1 MKAFRAVAYL
11 GVVVSIAAFVSGA
24 NNPVQEKP
32 QSVVGVVV
40 QTDGSRKALT
50 IRSDAGETISV
61 QTDGNTTLVRI
72 PAGERTLANA
82 ATIQFS
88 DIMSGDRVLSSG
100 TRAGQ
105 SFIAQRVVV
114 MPAAE
119 VEKKRQHDLD
129 EWKQRGIG
137 GIVRETNAQ
146 AGTIAVELRGPGAG
160 TRLMLE
166 TTKAHFRRYV
176 PGSLRFEDARAS
188 NFDEV
193 RTGDQLRALGDKT
206 GEGKF
211 TAEEI
216 VSGAFKTIGVTVTA
230 VDQSTGKI
238 TAATLDQKKPVTIS
252 INKDSVL
259 HRIPPPVAM
268 AIAQKAKGEAN
279 KSPTTQTVA
288 TKSDA
293 AAKSAGPPQP
303 GPKAGQPVI
312 DVQQMIDSLPT
323 VSLADIK
330 PGDVLAVTGAIEND
344 DAHLVA
350 IKVAAGVDLVLKAL
364 APAPG
369 RPQAVRLSAGLPA
382 VFDFSVIPVN

>member
-1 MKAFRAVAYL
+1 MKDIRAVAYL
-11 GVVVSIAAFVSGA
+11 GVILYITAFVSA
-24 NNPVQEKP
+24 ASSLAQDKP

-40 QTDGSRKALT
+40 QTDARRKALT
-50 IRSDAGETISV
+50 IRSDAGETVSV
-61 QTDGNTTLVRI
+61 QTDSNTTLVRI

-82 ATIQFS
+82 LAIQFG
-88 DIMSGDRVLSSG
+88 DITSGDRILSNG

-105 SFIAQRVVV
+105 NFIAQRIVV

-119 VEKKRQHDLD
+119 IEKKRQHDLD
-129 EWKQRGIG
+129 EWKQRGVG

-146 AGTIAVELRGPGAG
+146 AGTIALELRGSGAG
-160 TRLMLE
+160 TRLLLE

-176 PGSLRFEDARAS
+176 PGSLKFEDARAS

-193 RTGDQLRALGDKT
+193 HAGDQLRALGEKS

-211 TAEEI
+211 VAEQV

-230 VDQSTGKI
+230 VDQATGKI
-238 TAATLDQKKPVTIS
+238 TAATLDQKKPVIIS

-268 AIAQKAKGEAN
+268 SIAQKAKGDGA
-279 KSPTTQTVA
+279 KPTGA
-288 TKSDA
+288 PAPAKGD
-293 AAKSAGPPQP
+293 AAKSTSQAGSKPS
-303 GPKAGQPVI
+303 QPVI

-330 PGDVLAVTGAIEND
+330 PGDVLAVTGAVDND
-344 DAHLVA
+344 EAHLVA

-369 RPQAVRLSAGLPA
+369 RPQSVRLSAGLPT
-382 VFDFSVIPVN
+382 VFDFSVIPIN

>member
-1 MKAFRAVAYL
+1 MKAFQAVAV
-11 GVVVSIAAFVSGA
+11 GVVLILAAFVIRA
-24 NNPVQEKP
+24 NTPVQDKP
-32 QSVVGVVV
+32 QTVVGVVV
-40 QTDGSRKALT
+40 QADAVSKSLT

-61 QTDGNTTLVRI
+61 QTDSNTTLVRI

-82 ATIQFS
+82 VTIQFG
-88 DIMSGDRVLSSG
+88 DITPRDRVLSSG
-100 TRAGQ
+100 TRAGHN
-105 SFIAQRVVV
+105 FVAQRVVL

-146 AGTIAVELRGPGAG
+146 AGTIALELRGTGAG
-160 TRLMLE
+160 NRLMLE
-166 TTKAHFRRYV
+166 TTKANFRRYV

-188 NFDEV
+188 KFDEV
-193 RTGDQLRALGDKT
+193 HAGDQLRALGDKT
-206 GEGKF
+206 GDGKF
-211 TAEEI
+211 VAEQI

-230 VDQSTGKI
+230 VDQATGKI
-238 TAATLDQKKPVTIS
+238 TAATLDQKKPVIIS
-252 INKDSVL
+252 INKDSIL

-268 AIAQKAKGEAN
+268 AIAQKAKGDAS
-279 KSPTTQTVA
+279 KPAGGAKPT
-288 TKSDA
+288 S
-293 AAKSAGPPQP
+293 
-303 GPKAGQPVI
+303 PVI
-312 DVQQMIDSLPT
+312 DVQQMIDTLPT
-323 VSLADIK
+323 ISLSDLK
-330 PGDVLAVTGAIEND
+330 PGDVLAVTGAIDND

-369 RPQAVRLSAGLPA
+369 KPQSVRLSAGLPT

>member
-1 MKAFRAVAYL
+1 MKAFRAFAGL
-11 GVVVSIAAFVSGA
+11 GIILGLTAFVSEA
-24 NNPVQEKP
+24 SNSVQDKP
-32 QSVVGVVV
+32 QSIVGVVV
-40 QTDGSRKALT
+40 QADASRKALIIKT
-50 IRSDAGETISV
+50 DAGETLSI
-61 QTDGNTTLVRI
+61 QTDSNTTLVRI

-82 ATIQFS
+82 ATIQFGE
-88 DIMSGDRVLSSG
+88 IMPGDRVLSNG

-105 SFIAQRVVV
+105 NFVAQRIVV

-119 VEKKRQHDLD
+119 IQKKRQRDLD
-129 EWKQRGIG
+129 EWRQRGVG

-146 AGTIAVELRGPGAG
+146 AGTIALELRGSGAG

-166 TTKAHFRRYV
+166 TTKANFRRYV
-176 PGSLRFEDARAS
+176 PGSLKFEDARAS
-188 NFDEV
+188 NFAEV
-193 RTGDQLRALGDKT
+193 HAGDQLRALGDTT
-206 GEGKF
+206 GDGKF
-211 TAEEI
+211 VAEQV
-216 VSGAFKTIGVTVTA
+216 VSGTFKTIGVTVTA

-238 TAATLDQKKPVTIS
+238 IAATLDQKKPVTIS

-279 KSPTTQTVA
+279 KSAGSPPVPG
-288 TKSDA
+288 KGDPGSR
-293 AAKSAGPPQP
+293 SADPA

-323 VSLADIK
+323 IPLADIK
-330 PGDVLAVTGAIEND
+330 PDDVLAVTGAVDND

-369 RPQAVRLSAGLPA
+369 KPQSVRLSAGLPT

>member
-11 GVVVSIAAFVSGA
+11 GVVVSLAAFVPGA

-40 QTDGSRKALT
+40 QADGSRKALT
-50 IRSDAGETISV
+50 IRSDAGETILV
-61 QTDGNTTLVRI
+61 QTGDNTTLVRI

-105 SFIAQRVVV
+105 NFIAQRVVV

-166 TTKAHFRRYV
+166 TTKARFRRYV

-193 RTGDQLRALGDKT
+193 RAGDQLRALGDKT
-206 GEGKF
+206 SEGKF
-211 TAEEI
+211 TAEQI

-238 TAATLDQKKPVTIS
+238 TASTLDQKKPVTIS

-279 KSPTTQTVA
+279 KSPTTQA
-288 TKSDA
+288 A
-293 AAKSAGPPQP
+293 AAKGTPQP
-303 GPKAGQPVI
+303 GPRPGQPVI

-323 VSLADIK
+323 ISLADIK

>member
-11 GVVVSIAAFVSGA
+11 GVVVSLAAFVSGA

-40 QTDGSRKALT
+40 QADGSRKALT

-61 QTDGNTTLVRI
+61 QTDENTTLVRI

-82 ATIQFS
+82 TTIQFS

-105 SFIAQRVVV
+105 NFIAQRVVV

-166 TTKAHFRRYV
+166 TTKAHFRRYI

-193 RTGDQLRALGDKT
+193 RAGDQLRALGDKT

-211 TAEEI
+211 TAEQI

-279 KSPTTQTVA
+279 RSPTTQT
-288 TKSDA
+288 A
-293 AAKSAGPPQP
+293 AAKGTPQP
-303 GPKAGQPVI
+303 GPRPGQPVI

-323 VSLADIK
+323 ISLADIK

>member
-1 MKAFRAVAYL
+1 MSTMKKYGAIACIALMFALAGL
-11 GVVVSIAAFVSGA
+11 VSPA
-24 NNPVQEKP
+24 QEKP

-40 QTDGSRKALT
+40 ATHGSGKSLT
-50 IRSDAGETISV
+50 IRTDSGASV
-61 QTDGNTTLVRI
+61 SIQTDSNTTLVRI

-82 ATIQFS
+82 VAIQFN

-100 TRAGQ
+100 TRAGEM
-105 SFIAQRVVV
+105 FLAQRVVV
-114 MPAAE
+114 MPASE
-119 VEKKRQHDLD
+119 VEKKRQRDLD
-129 EWKQRGIG
+129 DWKQRGIG
-137 GIVRETNAQ
+137 GIVRETNPQ
-146 AGTIAVELRGPGAG
+146 AGTIAVELRGSGAG

-176 PGSLRFEDARAS
+176 PGSLKFEDARAS

-193 RTGDQLRALGDKT
+193 HTGDQVRALGDKS
-206 GEGKF
+206 GDGKF
-211 TAEEI
+211 VADQI

-230 VDQSTGKI
+230 VDQSTGRI

-259 HRIPPPVAM
+259 HRIPPPVAT
-268 AIAQKAKGEAN
+268 AIAQKAKGEAPA
-279 KSPTTQTVA
+279 KSGPP
-288 TKSDA
+288 S
-293 AAKSAGPPQP
+293 AAKE
-303 GPKAGQPVI
+303 GQPVI

-323 VSLADIK
+323 VSLSDIK
-330 PGDVLAVTGAIEND
+330 PGDVLAVTGAVDTD

-350 IKVAAGVDLVLKAL
+350 IKIAAGVDLVLKAL

-369 RPQAVRLSAGLPA
+369 KPQSVRLSAGLPA

>member
-11 GVVVSIAAFVSGA
+11 GVVVSLAAFVPGA

-40 QTDGSRKALT
+40 QADGSRKALT
-50 IRSDAGETISV
+50 IRSDAGETILV
-61 QTDGNTTLVRI
+61 QTGDNTTLVRI

-100 TRAGQ
+100 ICAGQ

-193 RTGDQLRALGDKT
+193 RAGDQLRALGDKT

-211 TAEEI
+211 TAEQI

-238 TAATLDQKKPVTIS
+238 TASTLDQKKPVTIS

-279 KSPTTQTVA
+279 KSPTPQT
-288 TKSDA
+288 A
-293 AAKSAGPPQP
+293 AAKGTPQP
-303 GPKAGQPVI
+303 GPRPGQPVI

-323 VSLADIK
+323 ISLADIK

>member
-1 MKAFRAVAYL
+1 MKAFRAVAY
-11 GVVVSIAAFVSGA
+11 IAVILFITHFVLSGTGSSA
-24 NNPVQEKP
+24 QDKP

-50 IRSDAGETISV
+50 IRSDAGETVSV
-61 QTDGNTTLVRI
+61 QTDSATTLVRI
-72 PAGERTLANA
+72 PAGERTLDKAEA
-82 ATIQFS
+82 IQFG
-88 DIMSGDRVLSSG
+88 DITSGDRVLSNG

-105 SFIAQRVVV
+105 NFIARRIVV

-119 VEKKRQHDLD
+119 VEKKRQRDLD

-137 GIVRETNAQ
+137 GVVRETNAE
-146 AGTIAVELRGPGAG
+146 AGTIALELRGSGAG

-166 TTKAHFRRYV
+166 ATKAHFRRYI
-176 PGSLRFEDARAS
+176 PGSLKFEDARAS
-188 NFDEV
+188 KFDEV
-193 RTGDQLRALGDKT
+193 HAGDQLRALGDKT
-206 GEGKF
+206 GDGKF
-211 TAEEI
+211 IAEQV

-230 VDQSTGKI
+230 VDQATGNI
-238 TAATLDQKKPVTIS
+238 TAATLDQKKPVIIS

-259 HRIPPPVAM
+259 HRIPAPVALS
-268 AIAQKAKGEAN
+268 IAQKAKGDSA
-279 KSPTTQTVA
+279 KSTQAGPVPA
-288 TKSDA
+288 KGDA
-293 AAKSAGPPQP
+293 AKPATPAASKPS
-303 GPKAGQPVI
+303 QPVI

-323 VSLADIK
+323 VLLADLK
-330 PGDVLAVTGAIEND
+330 PGDVLAVTGAVDND

-369 RPQAVRLSAGLPA
+369 RPQSVRLSAGLPA

>member
-1 MKAFRAVAYL
+1 MRALQAVAYASIFIL
-11 GVVVSIAAFVSGA
+11 AAGVYAA
-24 NNPVQEKP
+24 NQPVQEKP
-32 QSVVGVVV
+32 QSVVGLVV
-40 QTDGSRKALT
+40 QTDTGRKALT
-50 IRSDAGETISV
+50 IRSDAGETVSV
-61 QTDGNTTLVRI
+61 QTDSNTTLVRI

-88 DIMSGDRVLSSG
+88 DIMSGDRVLSNG

-119 VEKKRQHDLD
+119 VEKKRRHDLD

-137 GIVRETNAQ
+137 GIVRETDAQ
-146 AGTIAVELRGPGAG
+146 AGTIALELRGSGAG
-160 TRLMLE
+160 TRLMIE
-166 TTKAHFRRYV
+166 TIKAHFRRYV

-188 NFDEV
+188 EFKEV
-193 RTGDQLRALGDKT
+193 RAGDQLRALGDKT
-206 GEGKF
+206 SDGKF
-211 TAEEI
+211 AAEQI

-230 VDQSTGKI
+230 VDQSTSKI

-268 AIAQKAKGEAN
+268 AIAQKAKGESN
-279 KSPTTQTVA
+279 KSPTTQTTVA
-288 TKSDA
+288 KGGP
-293 AAKSAGPPQP
+293 AKSAGPSQP
-303 GPKAGQPVI
+303 GPKASQPVI

-323 VSLADIK
+323 ISLADLK
-330 PGDVLAVTGAIEND
+330 PGDVLAVTGAIDSD

-369 RPQAVRLSAGLPA
+369 KPQAVRLSAGLPA

>member
-1 MKAFRAVAYL
+1 MSIMKVFR
-11 GVVVSIAAFVSGA
+11 VVAFVAIVSSLTAIPAAG
-24 NNPVQEKP
+24 NSIQDKP

-40 QTDGSRKALT
+40 QTDASRHALT
-50 IRSDAGETISV
+50 IHTDTGDVVSV
-61 QTDGNTTLVRI
+61 QTDTNTKVLRI
-72 PAGERTLANA
+72 PAGERTLTNA
-82 ATIQFS
+82 VAIQFN
-88 DIMSGDRVLSSG
+88 DIASGDRVLSSG
-100 TRAGQ
+100 TRAGEN
-105 SFIAQRVVV
+105 FIAQRVVV
-114 MPAAE
+114 MAAAE
-119 VEKKRQHDLD
+119 VEKKRQRDLD

-146 AGTIAVELRGPGAG
+146 AGTIALELRGSGAG

-166 TTKAHFRRYV
+166 TTKARFRRYV

-188 NFDEV
+188 SFDEV
-193 RTGDQLRALGDKT
+193 HAGDQLRALGDKT
-206 GEGKF
+206 DGGKF
-211 TAEEI
+211 VAEQI

-230 VDQSTGKI
+230 VDQSTGKV
-238 TAATLDQKKPVTIS
+238 TAATLDQKKPVTIV

-259 HRIPPPVAM
+259 HRIPPPVAT
-268 AIAQKAKGEAN
+268 AIAQKAKGEAS
-279 KSPTTQTVA
+279 KSPGPAPEKVDLS
-288 TKSDA
+288 KSTAPA
-293 AAKSAGPPQP
+293 APQP
-303 GPKAGQPVI
+303 GQPVI

-323 VSLADIK
+323 VTLADIK
-330 PGDVLAVTGAIEND
+330 PGDVLAVTGAVDND

>member
-11 GVVVSIAAFVSGA
+11 GVVVALAVFVSGA
-24 NNPVQEKP
+24 HAIQNKP
-32 QSVVGVVV
+32 QTVVGVVM
-40 QTDGSRKALT
+40 QADAGRKALT

-61 QTDGNTTLVRI
+61 QTDANTILVRI

-82 ATIQFS
+82 STIQFS
-88 DIMSGDRVLSSG
+88 DITSGDRVLSSG
-100 TRAGQ
+100 THTAEN
-105 SFIAQRVVV
+105 FMAQRVVV

-146 AGTIAVELRGPGAG
+146 AGTIALELRGSGVS

-166 TTKAHFRRYV
+166 TAKANFRRYV

-188 NFDEV
+188 KFDEV
-193 RTGDQLRALGDKT
+193 HTGDQLRALGDKT
-206 GEGKF
+206 GDGKF
-211 TAEEI
+211 TAEQI

-238 TAATLDQKKPVTIS
+238 TAAILDQKKPVTIS

-259 HRIPPPVAM
+259 HRIPPPVAL
-268 AIAQKAKGEAN
+268 AIAQKAKGEA
-279 KSPTTQTVA
+279 P
-288 TKSDA
+288 
-293 AAKSAGPPQP
+293 AKSTGPPQP
-303 GPKAGQPVI
+303 GAKPGQPVI

-330 PGDVLAVTGAIEND
+330 PGDVLAVTGAIDND
-344 DAHLVA
+344 DTHLVA

-369 RPQAVRLSAGLPA
+369 KPQAVRLSAGLPA

>member
-1 MKAFRAVAYL
+1 MKALRAVAYIA
-11 GVVVSIAAFVSGA
+11 VIVSLAFITRA
-24 NNPVQEKP
+24 NNPGQEKL
-32 QSVVGVVV
+32 QTIVGVAVK
-40 QTDGSRKALT
+40 TDAGSKSLT
-50 IRSDAGETISV
+50 LRSDTGETVSV
-61 QTDGNTTLVRI
+61 QMDGNTTLVRI

-82 ATIQFS
+82 VAIQLG
-88 DIMSGDRVLSSG
+88 DIKSGDRILSTG

-105 SFIAQRVVV
+105 NFVAQRIVV

-146 AGTIAVELRGPGAG
+146 AGTIALELRGTGAG
-160 TRLMLE
+160 ARLTLE
-166 TTKAHFRRYV
+166 TTKANFRRYV
-176 PGSLRFEDARAS
+176 PGSLKFEDARAS
-188 NFDEV
+188 KFDEV
-193 RTGDQLRALGDKT
+193 HAGDQLRALGDKT
-206 GEGKF
+206 GDGKF
-211 TAEEI
+211 VAEQVI
-216 VSGAFKTIGVTVTA
+216 SGAFKTIGVTVTA

-238 TAATLDQKKPVTIS
+238 TAATLDQKKPVIIS
-252 INKDSVL
+252 INGDSVL
-259 HRIPPPVAM
+259 HRIPPPVAT

-279 KSPTTQTVA
+279 KP
-288 TKSDA
+288 
-293 AAKSAGPPQP
+293 AGPPATP
-303 GPKAGQPVI
+303 GKGDAPKSPSAAPKPGQPVI

-323 VSLADIK
+323 VALADIK
-330 PGDVLAVTGAIEND
+330 PGDVLAVTGALEND

-369 RPQAVRLSAGLPA
+369 RPQSVRLSAGLPT